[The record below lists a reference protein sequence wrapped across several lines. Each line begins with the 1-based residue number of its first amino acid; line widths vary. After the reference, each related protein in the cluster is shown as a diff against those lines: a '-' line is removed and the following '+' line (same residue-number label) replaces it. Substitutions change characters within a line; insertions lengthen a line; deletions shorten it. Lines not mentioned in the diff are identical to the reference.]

1 PRDYQVSSDLGLQVL
16 LDMGLRI
23 TAGLPLTKQLAEFLD
38 GSIAVKSDADA
49 GTIYSLR
56 IPVGLSAETCPR
68 KKASKDA
75 WQAAETPVAPVLL
88 VEDQQANRTV
98 ISLMLEALGV
108 AVDTAVDGEEA
119 LGKVGRTAYS
129 LIFVALSAKV
139 LDKHERDE
147 IAALFDGFLMK
158 PVDSQKLAEM
168 LNEYVAG
175 FRAPER
181 DAVVLEYGN

>member
-1 PRDYQVSSDLGLQVL
+1 G
-16 LDMGLRI
+16 
-23 TAGLPLTKQLAEFLD
+23 T
-38 GSIAVKSDADA
+38 IAVKSDADA

-56 IPVGLSAETCPR
+56 IPVGLGAETCPR

-108 AVDTAVDGEEA
+108 AVDTAADGVEA
-119 LGKVGRTAYS
+119 IGKVGKTAYS
-129 LIFVALSAKV
+129 LILMDLKMPKMDGYEATRQLREQPLEVPIVALSAKV

-147 IAALFDGFLMK
+147 IAALFDGFLM
-158 PVDSQKLAEM
+158 PLCWSMET
-168 LNEYVAG
+168 NTG
-175 FRAPER
+175 
-181 DAVVLEYGN
+181 